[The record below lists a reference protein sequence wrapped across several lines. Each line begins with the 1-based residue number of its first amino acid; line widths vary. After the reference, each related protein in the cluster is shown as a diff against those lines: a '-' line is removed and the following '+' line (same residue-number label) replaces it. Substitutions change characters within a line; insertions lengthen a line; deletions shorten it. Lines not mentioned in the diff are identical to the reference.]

1 MSVGISNVPQLAFFP
16 WIELA
21 RDINAGD
28 YSLKS
33 FVRGRLPGPDA
44 EGQATIDAVLAPY
57 RDLRD
62 KPIETAV
69 VLATRGRG
77 LTGTTTRSRCP
88 RMWAR
93 AGG

>member
-33 FVRGRLPGPDA
+33 FVHGVGADVRGDGADSRNLFAIGS
-44 EGQATIDAVLAPY
+44 EAVPRAVRQGVAPEP
-57 RDLRD
+57 RSAPERM
-62 KPIETAV
+62 AS
-69 VLATRGRG
+69 
-77 LTGTTTRSRCP
+77 GTER
-88 RMWAR
+88 
-93 AGG
+93 